1 MPVQPVPG
9 AEQPDQ
15 YINLLTNKKVA
26 LMVNHTSMV
35 DSIHLV
41 DFLLANNINIAKVF
55 AVEHGFRGQAA
66 NGEEINSTVDEK
78 TGLPVVSLYGKKKK
92 PSSDDLNNIDVVVFD
107 MQDVGCRFYTYISSM
122 HYLMEACAENN
133 VQVIILDR
141 PNPNG
146 DYIAGPVLN
155 TDLKSFVGLHPIPVV
170 HGCTVGELAQMINGE
185 GWLKTRQKCSL
196 SIIPVKHY
204 SHKTRYTPPVK
215 PSPNLP
221 NYQAVRLYPSLCFFE
236 ATNVSIGRGT
246 DFPFQVIGF
255 PGASGSFTFKPREIP
270 GVSNN
275 PLHENK
281 TCTGIDLRTIKPVP
295 EFTLKYFIDFYNQF
309 KESENFWK
317 SKRWIELLSGS
328 KELYHQINNGLSEDE
343 IRDTWQKDLE
353 QYKSTREKYLL
364 YPDFE

>member
-1 MPVQPVPG
+1 MPVHPVPG
-9 AEQPDQ
+9 AEQPGK

-35 DSIHLV
+35 DSVHLV
-41 DFLLANNINIAKVF
+41 DFLLAKTINIAKIF

-66 NGEEINSTVDEK
+66 NGEEVSSTEDEK
-78 TGLPVVSLYGKKKK
+78 TGLPIVSLYGKKKK
-92 PSSDDLNNIDVVVFD
+92 PSASDLSDVDIVVFD
-107 MQDVGCRFYTYISSM
+107 IQDVGCRFYTYISSM
-122 HYLMEACAENN
+122 HYLMEACTENN

-146 DYIAGPVLN
+146 DYVAGPVLN
-155 TDLKSFVGLHPIPVV
+155 TELKSFVGMHPIPIV

-185 GWLKTRQKCSL
+185 GWLKTQKKCRL
-196 SIIPVKHY
+196 KVIPVEHY
-204 SHKTRYTPPVK
+204 SHKTRYIPPVQ

-246 DFPFQVIGF
+246 NFPFQVIGF
-255 PGASGSFTFKPREIP
+255 PGANGKFTFKPRDIP

-281 TCTGIDLRTIKPVP
+281 TCTGIDLRTINPVP
-295 EFTLKYFIDFYNQF
+295 EFTLQYFIDFYNQF
-309 KESENFWK
+309 EEPENFWK

-328 KELYHQINNGLSEDE
+328 KELYNQINNGLSKEE
-343 IRDTWQKDLE
+343 IRNTWQKDLK